1 MKHSRTIQL
10 GPGARRVIRFVAG
23 FVNPLVL
30 LIAGRRWMPIVGILH
45 HRGRRSGRMY
55 ASPLGMRPAPGGF
68 VIPLTFSEHAAWYQ
82 NVLAAGHAV
91 VTYGGRDHDV
101 GGPEV
106 IDFAEAAPAFPRYE
120 RLQFRA
126 IGIARFL
133 RLTVASDKE
142 ESMSKER
149 LGRSPGP
156 ALAVIGV
163 AQLMVVLDVAI
174 VNVALPSIQHALKFN
189 AADLEWVVNAYAIAF
204 GGLLLLGGRT
214 GDLFGRLRMFI
225 IGTLLF
231 TAGSLAGGL
240 ALTPTALIT
249 ARAAQGIGAAIVAPT
264 ALSLLAATFA
274 EGPARNRALGV
285 YSAISAGGGALGLL
299 LGGVIT
305 NYFSWRWILFVNVPV
320 GLVLALVAPR
330 VLVASRGS
338 RGRLDLPGAAAVTAG
353 VALLV
358 YGLSRSA
365 AHGWSDTVTLL
376 TVGTGL
382 ILLTVFVI
390 VEMISWQPLMPLTVF
405 SNRNRTGAYA
415 LSLATGAAL
424 SGMLFLLTLYLQN
437 VLGLT
442 PLQAGFAFLP
452 TALGVIAGA
461 GLTSRLIARTGP
473 RVPMTAGSLMAAIGL
488 FWLSAVTDHAQ
499 YAVSV
504 LGPLVVL
511 AVGLGQVFVSTSF
524 VAISGVKPSES
535 GLASAV
541 LNVGRQLGGSI
552 GIAVMGTIAASVS
565 KDQLAGLRLTHAA
578 VNHALTAGFS
588 AGFQL
593 GGLIALAGFVAAIVA
608 VRRRKP
614 AIVLEEAEAK
624 AA

>member
-1 MKHSRTIQL
+1 MKHSRTIHL
-10 GPGARRVIRFVAG
+10 GPRARRAIRFVAG

-45 HRGRRSGRMY
+45 HRGRRSGRTY

-91 VTYGGRDHDV
+91 VTYGGRDHEV
-101 GGPEV
+101 RGPEV
-106 IDFAEAAPAFPRYE
+106 VDFAAAAPAFPRYE

-126 IGIARFL
+126 IGITQFL
-133 RLTVASDKE
+133 RLTAASEE
-142 ESMSKER
+142 ESMSIEKSR
-149 LGRSPGP
+149 RSPGL
-156 ALAVIGV
+156 ALGVIGV

-189 AADLEWVVNAYAIAF
+189 ATDLEWVVNAYAIAF

-214 GDLFGRLRMFI
+214 GDLFGRLRMFV
-225 IGTLLF
+225 IGTLVF

-240 ALTPTALIT
+240 ALTSTALIA
-249 ARAAQGIGAAIVAPT
+249 ARVAQGVGAAIVAPT
-264 ALSLLAATFA
+264 ALSLLADTFA

-320 GLVLALVAPR
+320 GLVLAFVAPR
-330 VLVASRGS
+330 VLVASRGT

-353 VALLV
+353 ATLLV
-358 YGLSRSA
+358 YGLSRASV
-365 AHGWSDTVTLL
+365 HGWSDSTTLVTL
-376 TVGTGL
+376 GAGL
-382 ILLTVFVI
+382 ALLALFVA
-390 VEMISWQPLMPLTVF
+390 VEAISRQPLMPLTVF

-452 TALGVIAGA
+452 TALGVIGGA

-473 RVPMTAGSLMAAIGL
+473 RVPMTAGALMAAIGL
-488 FWLSAVTDHAQ
+488 FWLSSITDHAE
-499 YAVSV
+499 YVASV

-511 AVGLGQVFVSTSF
+511 ALGLGQVFVSTSF

-535 GLASAV
+535 GLVSAV

-552 GIAVMGTIAASVS
+552 GIAVMGTIATSVS
-565 KDQLAGLRLTHAA
+565 KDQLAGVRITHET

-593 GGLIALAGFVAAIVA
+593 GGLIAVAGFVAAIVA
-608 VRRRKP
+608 VRRPRP
-614 AIVLEEAEAK
+614 AIVMEEVEARV
-624 AA
+624 A